1 MEQIIESKKSMRQE
15 EINQAILFRESV
27 RAIIPKIDLED
38 ASISLE
44 EMFFEWVQCETG
56 YNRFE
61 RSRTVEAYRAMK
73 LLLDEI
79 AKDYMLH

>member
-1 MEQIIESKKSMRQE
+1 
-15 EINQAILFRESV
+15 
-27 RAIIPKIDLED
+27 
-38 ASISLE
+38 
-44 EMFFEWVQCETG
+44 VQCETG

-79 AKDYMLH
+79 SKDYMLH